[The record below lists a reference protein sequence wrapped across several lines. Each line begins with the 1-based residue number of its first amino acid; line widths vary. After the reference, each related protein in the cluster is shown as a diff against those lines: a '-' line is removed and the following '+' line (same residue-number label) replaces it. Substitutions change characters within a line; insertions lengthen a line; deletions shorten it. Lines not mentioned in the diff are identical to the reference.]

1 MDSKLFEHIFRD
13 GEHFDEHFIKH
24 IDTYADKHPAGVVKQ
39 LATRLRKAWQDLEQ
53 AKKDAALVRAQA
65 LDEASEVCNGFIDA
79 KEQARAALAAAK
91 ALKEGSMRDQID
103 RLSHEGTVNLYNR
116 TLERCAE
123 AIRALKG

>member
-53 AKKDAALVRAQA
+53 AKKDAALVRARA
-65 LDEASEVCNGFIDA
+65 LDEI
-79 KEQARAALAAAK
+79 RAQ
-91 ALKEGSMRDQID
+91 MRPIGWM
-103 RLSHEGTVNLYNR
+103 RPEGTIHKGLPP
-116 TLERCAE
+116 EAE
-123 AIRALKG
+123 PAGWEPIFAAESLT